1 MNTRNP
7 KALIHTRFNH
17 EGINLQCKKSFFKG
31 MLASSGSSLVQ
42 KCLFGKDINKY
53 SLEYL
58 ESFWINFSE
67 QVKMLMINIIDRH
80 EPTGGLIGHFD
91 EILFLFFS

>member
-7 KALIHTRFNH
+7 KALIHICFDH

-31 MLASSGSSLVQ
+31 MLASSSSLLVQ
-42 KCLFGKDINKY
+42 KCLFGKYINQY

-58 ESFWINFSE
+58 ESF
-67 QVKMLMINIIDRH
+67 
-80 EPTGGLIGHFD
+80 
-91 EILFLFFS
+91 